1 GFIKTYSREKA
12 LQTPPLRRLVDRGV
26 PLAMSSDGYRAS
38 SYNPWVAISWT
49 VSGRSVS
56 GSEILANDNRLTRQ
70 EALKLYTLGAAWFSY
85 DENEKGRIAPG
96 NFADFALLSADYF
109 TIPEN
114 EIKDISSVLT
124 VMDGRVV
131 FGTGNYSS
139 LAPMLPE
146 VIPAWSPVK
155 YFGGYYNTK

>member
-1 GFIKTYSREKA
+1 
-12 LQTPPLRRLVDRGV
+12 
-26 PLAMSSDGYRAS
+26 
-38 SYNPWVAISWT
+38 
-49 VSGRSVS
+49 
-56 GSEILANDNRLTRQ
+56 
-70 EALKLYTLGAAWFSY
+70 
-85 DENEKGRIAPG
+85 
-96 NFADFALLSADYF
+96 LLSADYF

-139 LAPMLPE
+139 LAPILPE